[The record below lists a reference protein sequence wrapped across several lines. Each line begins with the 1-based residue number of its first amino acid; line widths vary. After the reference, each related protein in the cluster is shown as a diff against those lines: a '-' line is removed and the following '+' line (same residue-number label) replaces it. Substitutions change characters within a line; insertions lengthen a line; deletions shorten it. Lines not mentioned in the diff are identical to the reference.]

1 MIGNRPPR
9 QSGSGSEGP
18 DRTRDQK
25 ARARQ
30 AAEALFAQ
38 KPPPPTVQ
46 EPAAHQLGRQPRNLK
61 HASPV
66 ARAPTDALATPTAAI
81 RPPHVARI
89 RAWLKSGMTIAQVA
103 NAYRIPLT
111 EVTRLLDKP

>member
-1 MIGNRPPR
+1 MIGNHPPR

-18 DRTRDQK
+18 ERTRDQK

-30 AAEALFAQ
+30 EAEALFTP
-38 KPPPPTVQ
+38 KPPPPTVD
-46 EPAAHQLGRQPRNLK
+46 ERPAHQLGRQARILK
-61 HASPV
+61 HASPA
-66 ARAPTDALATPTAAI
+66 ARAPTDALATPAAAI

-111 EVTRLLDKP
+111 EITRLLDKP

>member
-1 MIGNRPPR
+1 
-9 QSGSGSEGP
+9 
-18 DRTRDQK
+18 
-25 ARARQ
+25 
-30 AAEALFAQ
+30 
-38 KPPPPTVQ
+38 V
-46 EPAAHQLGRQPRNLK
+46 RQPTP
-61 HASPV
+61 SPH
-66 ARAPTDALATPTAAI
+66 RAAI

>member
-1 MIGNRPPR
+1 MR
-9 QSGSGSEGP
+9 
-18 DRTRDQK
+18 
-25 ARARQ
+25 
-30 AAEALFAQ
+30 
-38 KPPPPTVQ
+38 
-46 EPAAHQLGRQPRNLK
+46 RQPRVRQPTP
-61 HASPV
+61 SPH
-66 ARAPTDALATPTAAI
+66 RAAI